1 MDKVKMIKKDAIIQI
16 GIGTGFLQQIQKVI
30 LFLVKDLKQEQLDE
44 YKKQAELKSK
54 DNTYEFTEEW
64 MVALTNLSF
73 LLRDVEQ
80 KADEQGESYEADMA
94 EAMASIQG

>member
-64 MVALTNLSF
+64 MVALTTLSV